1 MGRIVISLGGNALG
15 RNPKEQQKLLENV
28 ALAIVPLIEQG
39 EDIVIVHGNGPQ
51 VGMINS
57 AFSDSI
63 NSPYMPFSEC
73 GAMSQGYIG
82 FHIQK
87 ALQNIF
93 KKRNINRN
101 VVTVIT
107 QVLVDKNDTAFLSPT
122 KPIGKF
128 YNEEEAKLLSNN
140 KNYVMKEDSGRGYRR
155 VIASPK
161 PLDIIEKNSILSLL
175 NHHHIVIAAGGGG
188 IPVIESNKQ
197 YIGIDAV
204 IDKDYASAKIA
215 EIVEADQLIILTA
228 VEFVYINFNKE
239 NQEKLTKVSVKALLK
254 YIDEEQFK
262 EGSML
267 PKVLACVD
275 FVKKTKKAAI
285 IASLENANLAF
296 KNQSGTQIVY

>member
-15 RNPKEQQKLLENV
+15 KNPKEQQKLLENV
-28 ALAIVPLIEQG
+28 ALAIVPLIEHG

-57 AFSDSI
+57 AFADSI

-87 ALQNIF
+87 ALQNIL

-107 QVLVDKNDTAFLSPT
+107 QVLVNKNDPAFLSPT

-128 YNEEEAKLLSNN
+128 YNEEEAKLLFHN

-155 VIASPK
+155 VVASPK

-175 NHHHIVIAAGGGG
+175 NNHHIVIAAGGGG
-188 IPVIESNKQ
+188 IPVIESSKQ

-239 NQEKLTKVSVKALLK
+239 NQEKLTKVSVKTLQK

-267 PKVLACVD
+267 PKVLACID
-275 FVKKTKKAAI
+275 FVKKTKKVAI
-285 IASLENANLAF
+285 VASLENANLAF
-296 KNQSGTQIVY
+296 KNQSGTQIMY